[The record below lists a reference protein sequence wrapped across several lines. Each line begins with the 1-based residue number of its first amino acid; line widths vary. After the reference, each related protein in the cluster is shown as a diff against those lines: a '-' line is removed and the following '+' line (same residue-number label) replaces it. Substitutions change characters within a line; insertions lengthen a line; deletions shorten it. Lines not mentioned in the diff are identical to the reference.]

1 MNLFDKIKRGLSKT
15 REQVFNQLQQV
26 ILFSHRIDDELL
38 QKIEELLISADVGV
52 ATSLEIIS
60 RLKQEVKRKNYRD
73 SQELLVILKDQIL
86 QMFAASK
93 TLNEAGVD
101 SPLVILVAGVN
112 GTGKT
117 TSIAKL
123 AWRYRQQGK
132 SVMLVAADTF
142 RAAAIEQL
150 QIWAE
155 RAGAELLKHQ
165 EGSDPAAVVFDALQ
179 AARSRNK
186 DIVII
191 DTAGRLHTKVNLM
204 EELKKIRRVIQ
215 KVIPAAPHQTLL
227 VLDATTGQN
236 ALVQARQFIEAVA
249 VDGIILAKLDG
260 TAKGGVVIGISHEL
274 KLPVEYVGLGEQ
286 IDDLE
291 PFDPKIYLEG
301 LFLSEKKD

>member
-1 MNLFDKIKRGLSKT
+1 MNFFDKIKRGLSKT

-26 ILFSHRIDDELL
+26 ILFSRRIDDELL
-38 QKIEELLISADVGV
+38 QKIEELLLSADVGV

-60 RLKQEVKRKNYRD
+60 RVKQEVKRKNFQD
-73 SQELLVILKDQIL
+73 SQELLVILKGQIL

-93 TLNEAGVD
+93 SLNEAGIER
-101 SPLVILVAGVN
+101 PLVILVAGVN

-117 TSIAKL
+117 TSIAKM
-123 AWRYRQQGK
+123 AWRYRQQGQ
-132 SVMLVAADTF
+132 SVLLVAADTF

-179 AARSRNK
+179 AARSRKK
-186 DIVII
+186 DVVII
-191 DTAGRLHTKVNLM
+191 DTAGRLHTKANLM

-215 KVIPAAPHQTLL
+215 KVIPAAPHRTFL

-260 TAKGGVVIGISHEL
+260 TAKGGVVIGISYEL
-274 KLPVEYVGLGEQ
+274 KLPVEYVGLGEE

-291 PFDPKIYLEG
+291 PFDPKLYLEG
-301 LFLSEKKD
+301 LFLSEKKE

>member
-1 MNLFDKIKRGLSKT
+1 MNFFNKLKKGLSKT
-15 REQVFNQLQQV
+15 REQVFDQLQQV
-26 ILFSHRIDDELL
+26 IFYSRRIDDELL
-38 QKIEELLISADVGV
+38 QKIEELLIQADVGV
-52 ATSLEIIS
+52 PTTLEIIS
-60 RLKQEVKRKNYRD
+60 RVRQEVKRKNYKT
-73 SQELLVILKDQIL
+73 SEELFAILKDEIVNL
-86 QMFAASK
+86 FVPAKTVAA
-93 TLNEAGVD
+93 TND
-101 SPLVILVAGVN
+101 NIPLVILVVGVN

-123 AWRYRQQGK
+123 AWRYHQQGK
-132 SVMLVAADTF
+132 EVLLVAADTF

-150 QIWAE
+150 QIWAG

-179 AARSRNK
+179 AARSRK
-186 DIVII
+186 KEVVII
-191 DTAGRLHTKVNLM
+191 DTAGRLHTKINLM

-215 KVIPAAPHQTLL
+215 KVIPAAPHHTLL

-260 TAKGGVVIGISHEL
+260 TAKGGAVIGISHEL

-291 PFDPKIYLEG
+291 PFDPLLYVEG
-301 LFLSEKKD
+301 LFVVEQQN

>member
-86 QMFAASK
+86 QMFTASK
-93 TLNEAGVD
+93 TLNEGSVD

-186 DIVII
+186 DVVII

-215 KVIPAAPHQTLL
+215 KVIPAAPHRTLL

-274 KLPVEYVGLGEQ
+274 KLPIEYVGLGEQ

>member
-1 MNLFDKIKRGLSKT
+1 MNFFDKLKKGLSKT

-26 ILFSHRIDDELL
+26 IFFSRRIDDELL

-52 ATSLEIIS
+52 STSLEIIS
-60 RLKQEVKRKNYRD
+60 RVKQEVKRKNYQD
-73 SQELLVILKDQIL
+73 SQELLALLKTQIL
-86 QMFAASK
+86 NMFATGK
-93 TLNEAGVD
+93 VIGAGNAD
-101 SPLVILVAGVN
+101 SPLVILVVGVN

-123 AWRYRQQGK
+123 AWRYQQQGK
-132 SVMLVAADTF
+132 TVLLVAADTF

-155 RAGAELLKHQ
+155 RAGADLLKHQ

-191 DTAGRLHTKVNLM
+191 DTAGRLHTKINLM

-215 KVIPAAPHQTLL
+215 KVIPAAPHHTFM

-236 ALVQARQFIEAVA
+236 ALVQARQFIEAVG

-274 KLPVEYVGLGEQ
+274 KLPVEFVGLGEQ

-291 PFDPKIYLEG
+291 PFDAKLYVDG
-301 LFLSEKKD
+301 LFLIDEKG

>member
-93 TLNEAGVD
+93 TLNEGSVD

-186 DIVII
+186 DVVII